1 MNEERVVIMLL
12 SILLQ
17 SINHLFMR
25 LRSEIDFNLIDRLLY
40 NCLTYNQSDILFIYK
55 RKMIKC

>member
-1 MNEERVVIMLL
+1 MNEKRVVIMLL

-25 LRSEIDFNLIDRLLY
+25 LRSEIDFNLINRLLY
-40 NCLTYNQSDILFIYK
+40 NCLIYNQSDILFIYK

>member
-1 MNEERVVIMLL
+1 MNEKRVVIMLL

-25 LRSEIDFNLIDRLLY
+25 LRSEIDFNLINRLLY

-55 RKMIKC
+55 RIKC

>member
-55 RKMIKC
+55 RKMLKC

>member
-25 LRSEIDFNLIDRLLY
+25 LRSEIDFNLINRLLY

-55 RKMIKC
+55 RIKC

>member
-1 MNEERVVIMLL
+1 MNEKRVVIMLL

-25 LRSEIDFNLIDRLLY
+25 LRSEIDFNLINRLLY